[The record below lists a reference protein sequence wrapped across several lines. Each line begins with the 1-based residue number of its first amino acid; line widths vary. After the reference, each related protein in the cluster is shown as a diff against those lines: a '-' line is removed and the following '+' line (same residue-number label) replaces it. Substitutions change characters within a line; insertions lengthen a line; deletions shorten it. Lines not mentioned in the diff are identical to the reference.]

1 MNTVIIIGQLLK
13 TVGAVEGRKKFQKIV
28 HILQHFGAPFNLR
41 FGYLHYGPF
50 SSELQSQLD
59 VYETEDLVKEEPCT
73 AGNFRTSRFTPQP
86 KLLALVDR
94 VAGSAVFGFAALA
107 KELNQKTAQEL
118 EAISTIFY
126 LQSQGKADSALQEAF
141 CSLKPKF
148 ASVFEERLT
157 AAEALQTAH
166 RAAS

>member
-1 MNTVIIIGQLLK
+1 MNTVILIGQLLK

-59 VYETEDLVKEEPCT
+59 VYESEDLLKEEPST
-73 AGNFRTSRFTPQP
+73 AGSFRTSRFTPQP
-86 KLLALVDR
+86 KLMALVDR
-94 VAGSAVFGFAALA
+94 VAGNAPFEFAGLA
-107 KELNQKTAQEL
+107 GELNQKSAQEL

-126 LQSQGKADSALQEAF
+126 LQTQGKTDAALKEAF
-141 CSLKPKF
+141 CQLKPKF
-148 ASVFEERLT
+148 ASVYEERLR
-157 AAEALQTAH
+157 AAEAM
-166 RAAS
+166 RASQQAA

>member
-1 MNTVIIIGQLLK
+1 MNTVILIGQLLK

-59 VYETEDLVKEEPCT
+59 VYESEELLKEEPCT

-94 VAGSAVFGFAALA
+94 VAGNATFDFAALA
-107 KELNQKTAQEL
+107 AELNQKPAQEL

-126 LQSQGKADSALQEAF
+126 LQTQGKTGASLRESF
-141 CSLKPKF
+141 CGLKPKF
-148 ASVFEERLT
+148 ASVFEERL
-157 AAEALQTAH
+157 
-166 RAAS
+166 RAADAMRAIHQAA